1 MIFGSVPEGRTLTF
15 VPFGQEVPVEYY
27 VENVEID
34 NDNSTAMFEFSV
46 DYDKFLAEGT
56 VYLDGNELNKDQYTS
71 RQGSTIIEL
80 AKDILDTLSVGI
92 HTLGIQ
98 VSDGYVEA
106 AFEIAE
112 EEIKEVEPS
121 TETIVEE
128 PVNTGDYTPYMVS
141 LFVISLIGI
150 VYANKKLVVNK

>member
-1 MIFGSVPEGRTLTF
+1 
-15 VPFGQEVPVEYY
+15 
-27 VENVEID
+27 
-34 NDNSTAMFEFSV
+34 MFEFSV

-121 TETIVEE
+121 TETIVKE